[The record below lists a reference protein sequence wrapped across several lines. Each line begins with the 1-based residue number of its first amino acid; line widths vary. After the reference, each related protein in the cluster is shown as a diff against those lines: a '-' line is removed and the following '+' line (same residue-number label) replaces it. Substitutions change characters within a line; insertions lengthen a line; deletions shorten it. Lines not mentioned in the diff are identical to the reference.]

1 MMNATIDD
9 RATVAPPQGGSTA
22 RRVLAGVLVPVIT
35 VAIGVV
41 GLRGSARGG
50 IPALQ
55 AVAFGLVLVGAVS
68 GAVLARTSQRVA
80 LWQVAF
86 GALVASVALT
96 AARIGDD
103 PANGQHA
110 LARHVATLAVP
121 LLIAISFH
129 MLLALPDGRLG
140 GRGRQAGAALA
151 YAAAPAAG
159 VAPAVPRRPLPSAA

>member
-22 RRVLAGVLVPVIT
+22 RRVLPGVLVPVIT
-35 VAIGVV
+35 VAIAVV
-41 GLRGSARGG
+41 GLRASAPGG

-80 LWQVAF
+80 LWQVAL
-86 GALVASVALT
+86 GAPVASVAVT

-103 PANGQHA
+103 PAHGQHA
-110 LARHVATLAVP
+110 LAPHLAPPPLPLPLPVP
-121 LLIAISFH
+121 LPH
-129 MLLALPDGRLG
+129 P
-140 GRGRQAGAALA
+140 
-151 YAAAPAAG
+151 P
-159 VAPAVPRRPLPSAA
+159 PLPPGP